1 VAHLFEDEMK
11 TGGRSSLTNSLIQT
25 QCTDRSDQEATY
37 LSRKQSDSAMEMES
51 MSELGKLTKTEGTWC
66 FWSPEMCAE
75 DSLVFSGYAC
85 DIWAAGICLLVFA
98 TGELPFYTEIP
109 LLLFDT
115 IAEANIKLNKY
126 KLTKDLKDLLKK
138 VLAKDPSNRAGV
150 GDCLKH
156 PFCQQARLQRIR
168 ELGNDVENQDEV
180 VVNKDDMSKAFSQ
193 AKKGTLRGL
202 ASTVSKRILYLK
214 SRLSNTE
221 SQASMRLSTGDVT
234 AERHTAK
241 KKRVSA
247 FSFFSKSKMTMSMD
261 EEGDIGG
268 DCSGDT
274 KRTGF
279 MAKIWKSTG
288 QIGR

>member
-1 VAHLFEDEMK
+1 VAHLFEDEMQ
-11 TGGRSSLTNSLIQT
+11 TGGRSSLTNSMIQQT
-25 QCTDRSDQEATY
+25 HYTERSDPEATY

-85 DIWAAGICLLVFA
+85 DIWAAGICLYVFT

-115 IAEANIKLNKY
+115 IAEANVKLDKY
-126 KLTKDLKDLLKK
+126 KMSKDLKDLLKK
-138 VLAKDPSNRAGV
+138 VLTKDPSARAGV

-168 ELGNDVENQDEV
+168 ELGDDVENQDEV
-180 VVNKDDMSKAFSQ
+180 VVNKEDIRKAFSQ
-193 AKKGTLRGL
+193 TKKGTLRGL
-202 ASTVSKRILYLK
+202 VSGVSKRILYLK

-221 SQASMRLSTGDVT
+221 SQASMGLSTGDVT

-247 FSFFSKSKMTMSMD
+247 FSFFSKSKMT
-261 EEGDIGG
+261 
-268 DCSGDT
+268 
-274 KRTGF
+274 
-279 MAKIWKSTG
+279 
-288 QIGR
+288 

>member
-1 VAHLFEDEMK
+1 MQ
-11 TGGRSSLTNSLIQT
+11 TGGRSSLTNSLIQQT
-25 QCTDRSDQEATY
+25 QCTDRCDPEATY

-85 DIWAAGICLLVFA
+85 DIWAAGICLFTFA

-115 IAEANIKLNKY
+115 IAEANVKLDKY
-126 KLTKDLKDLLKK
+126 KLSKDLKDILKK
-138 VLAKDPSNRAGV
+138 VLAKDPSSRAGV

-168 ELGNDVENQDEV
+168 ELGNDVENQEEV
-180 VVNKDDMSKAFSQ
+180 VVNKEDMKRAFSQ
-193 AKKGTLRGL
+193 TKKGTLRGL

-234 AERHTAK
+234 AAERHTAK

-261 EEGDIGG
+261 DDQEDNGG
-268 DCSGDT
+268 GSSSGD